1 MHRLNRTL
9 GLAIAAVVG
18 VALLLA
24 GIGSVIFLRYMLLH
38 NLEAQLA
45 DATARAATVYIQ
57 RGGLPPRLPM
67 QMQVAIYSPSGALIG
82 KTGSAPKTAPPV
94 DFTTSGGT
102 LGLGVPL
109 PNGQLF
115 YTSTSLAPVTAPVH
129 ILEDALIVL
138 IILALALALFVAW
151 RLARRIA
158 SPLTEL
164 ADSAGRIAATGD
176 LEEQLPQEAGIVE
189 IHELATALSRML
201 STLRSTFHQMEAAEA
216 RERALREG
224 TLHDLRTPL
233 STVLGALEL
242 LEGGQLSTEAAG
254 EAVQLAR
261 REAARLATRLAQDSE
276 GGPASADLAAAVR
289 RAARAHDLQAAPGE
303 LIVEAPP
310 QEVYQVLS
318 LLVDNAERHNPEG
331 TRIVLSA
338 AEADGFGVAAV
349 RDFGIGIDPE
359 AEPHVF
365 DRFYRGPKSQGLGLG
380 LSLVRVLMESRGGRV
395 ELKTLVGEGTEVR
408 VFWPLGKASD

>member
-38 NLEAQLA
+38 NLEARLA
-45 DATARAATVYIQ
+45 DATARAATFYIQ
-57 RGGLPPRLPM
+57 RGGLTPRLPM
-67 QMQVAIYSPSGALIG
+67 QMAVAIYSPSGAIIG
-82 KTGSAPKTAPPV
+82 QTGSAPRTPPPV
-94 DFTTSGGT
+94 DFSTSGGT
-102 LGLGVPL
+102 LGFGVPL

-115 YTSTSLAPVTAPVH
+115 YASTSLAPVTAPVR

-138 IILALALALFVAW
+138 TILALALALFVAW

-158 SPLTEL
+158 RPLTQL
-164 ADSAGRIAATGD
+164 ADTAGRIAATGD
-176 LEEQLPQEAGIVE
+176 LEEQLPLDSGIVE

-201 STLRSTFHQMEAAEA
+201 STLRSTFQQMEAAEA

-242 LEGGQLSTEAAG
+242 MEGGQLGKEDAAEAA
-254 EAVQLAR
+254 QLAR
-261 REAARLATRLAQDSE
+261 REAARMAARLAQDSE
-276 GGPASADLAAAVR
+276 GGLASADLAAAVR
-289 RAARAHDLQAAPGE
+289 RAARPHALDKAPDE
-303 LIVEAPP
+303 LMVAAPP

-338 AEADGFGVAAV
+338 AAEDDFGVATV
-349 RDFGIGIDPE
+349 RDFGAGIAPE
-359 AEPHVF
+359 AEPRVF

-380 LSLVRVLMESRGGRV
+380 LSLVRVLAESRGGRA
-395 ELKTLVGEGTEVR
+395 ELKTSVGEGTEVR
-408 VFWPLGKASD
+408 VFWPLGKTSD